1 MGFACSNF
9 KLLRNISSGLCVCV
23 SVEMG
28 IDTIWNNLMGQNDQS
43 IGLLHFAVYILLSW
57 FDKKMSWFD
66 KKYLYRFKIYVK
78 SYNTIKL
85 SNMM

>member
-1 MGFACSNF
+1 
-9 KLLRNISSGLCVCV
+9 
-23 SVEMG
+23 
-28 IDTIWNNLMGQNDQS
+28 MGQNDQS